1 MFVTRKTIRT
11 CSFVYG
17 VFVIHLCKQSGRWKV
32 VLDSLHEYMK
42 NLPYKTAR
50 ANGLPGDEHTMF
62 QTCRTHQNW
71 IKTLI

>member
-1 MFVTRKTIRT
+1 
-11 CSFVYG
+11 
-17 VFVIHLCKQSGRWKV
+17 